1 MAITAL
7 TPDWTG
13 RKKGIRYGIRYTQKW
28 IKLFFVEK
36 DEIRWCPPVMCVS
49 L

>member
-28 IKLFFVEK
+28 IKLFFLWK
-36 DEIRWCPPVMCVS
+36 RMKQGGAPQ
-49 L
+49 